1 MYIAQSVK
9 MAENKRK
16 SDLACKKI
24 LASREVLAYI
34 LKGVA
39 PEYADGSPEEIKKN
53 YIEPDILFRKALVAP
68 GLAGQKEYI
77 EGMQQENS
85 IAGEGTIFFN
95 EKIPKSVLFGIF
107 IFALNQLYLII
118 ISSKFQ

>member
-1 MYIAQSVK
+1 

-53 YIEPDILFRKALVAP
+53 YIEPDIIFRKALVAP

-95 EKIPKSVLFGIF
+95 EKIPKSVLLGFLF
-107 IFALNQLYLII
+107 LL
-118 ISSKFQ
+118 